1 MSVYSWIELLAM
13 IAVPPTQD
21 CRSVADPGARL
32 SCYDAREAASTSPAS
47 NAAPAAPAG
56 PVARSAPPPASP
68 AASTEPTEPTGRV
81 AAVTALRYGLFEV
94 RLADGRLFETA
105 SNAISPPAVG
115 ASVRLRRSVLGTIF
129 MDVPGRAPITVRS
142 RRSHQ

>member
-13 IAVPPTQD
+13 IAVSPTQD

-32 SCYDAREAASTSPAS
+32 SCYDAREAASAPPAS

-68 AASTEPTEPTGRV
+68 AVSTEPTGRV

-129 MDVPGRAPITVRS
+129 MDVPGRPPITVRP